1 MARKSTLYCN
11 RDSQRL
17 TVALGGGQEYLLGRQ
32 NMRAGFV
39 PAGTARLVVKRGG
52 HNIIRS
58 ARLPKPVVLIRTIL
72 LGLFLPLLGL
82 TQQAPVKSSASAP
95 SQKTLFVNC
104 REKDKPKHVLSPVSV
119 SEDEKWRAYVE
130 VDVQS
135 DLGCL
140 HTTRL
145 WVAQANSPYRLV
157 YLMPPKRTASGNGM
171 EILGWA
177 RNSSM
182 LLVKTEEWQWGSD
195 APDRQQVLAIDAGTG
210 MIYEPE
216 LEAMLQARKGKQCSY
231 QVTDAGFSA
240 DRNVNI
246 LVRARFS
253 TAFDVD
259 ETEEDVPPAKRC
271 GNAEETWS
279 FNFATGEIRQVANTQ
294 PLQIFKKS
302 LANQRDK

>member
-1 MARKSTLYCN
+1 MLPS
-11 RDSQRL
+11 
-17 TVALGGGQEYLLGRQ
+17 VA
-32 NMRAGFV
+32 
-39 PAGTARLVVKRGG
+39 
-52 HNIIRS
+52 
-58 ARLPKPVVLIRTIL
+58 IRTIL
-72 LGLFLPLLGL
+72 LALLFPPLGL
-82 TQQAPVKSSASAP
+82 TQPAPAKSSASAP
-95 SQKTLFVNC
+95 SQTTLFVNC
-104 REKDKPKHVLSPVSV
+104 REKGKPKHVLGPVSL

-130 VDVQS
+130 VDVRS

-182 LLVKTEEWQWGSD
+182 MLVETEEWQWGSD
-195 APDRQQVLAIDAGTG
+195 VPDRQQVLAVDAGTG
-210 MIYEPE
+210 MIYEAE
-216 LEAMLQARKGKQCSY
+216 LGAMLEARKDKQCSFR
-231 QVTDAGFSA
+231 VTDAGFGA
-240 DRNVNI
+240 DSSVNI
-246 LVRARFS
+246 LVRTRFF

-259 ETEEDVPPAKRC
+259 ETVEDVPLAKRC

-279 FNFATGEIRQVANTQ
+279 FNFATGEIKQVANTQ

-302 LANQRDK
+302 LANQRDKRARPTTAVVKSGNVDSK